1 MLKEDIINNYEQEIY
16 ESYEGTTLTVFNFN
30 NKWYLSTRKELDAK
44 KSIWKGNKSYY
55 NLFCETVNCKFDEF
69 TKNLKKEYYY
79 FFVLIHNENKN
90 IVDYTEKFG
99 INYKEV
105 IHIMTRKSN
114 NHEEIKLDDKNQFKN
129 NMNLKISKK
138 LKSLDTINEL
148 NNKTKLSLPIKNE
161 GVIIKLTNKL
171 TKKTNVLKYHTNS
184 YKILSKLKPNHKDVN
199 MMIIDLYKKDFLK
212 EHLIYFPENTN
223 ITLIMN
229 NGRKEEFDT
238 IKLID
243 ALFKILTS
251 ELFELFKI
259 LYDLKNCSQ
268 KNSNLYN
275 ELPNPYKIIL
285 YKIRGIYFKK
295 RRIIYNKKKI
305 ILIIRITI

>member
-1 MLKEDIINNYEQEIY
+1 MTETVLKLKITDLLKKYNTYNEFIKNLKIEIPDLIVKENEELALIANKFKTNNLDISELESECKNIILDKKNLNLLVYSYNSIYYNDDANFFMLKEDIINNYEQEIY

-171 TKKTNVLKYHTNS
+171 TKKL
-184 YKILSKLKPNHKDVN
+184 
-199 MMIIDLYKKDFLK
+199 MF
-212 EHLIYFPENTN
+212 
-223 ITLIMN
+223 
-229 NGRKEEFDT
+229 
-238 IKLID
+238 
-243 ALFKILTS
+243 
-251 ELFELFKI
+251 
-259 LYDLKNCSQ
+259 
-268 KNSNLYN
+268 
-275 ELPNPYKIIL
+275 
-285 YKIRGIYFKK
+285 
-295 RRIIYNKKKI
+295 
-305 ILIIRITI
+305 